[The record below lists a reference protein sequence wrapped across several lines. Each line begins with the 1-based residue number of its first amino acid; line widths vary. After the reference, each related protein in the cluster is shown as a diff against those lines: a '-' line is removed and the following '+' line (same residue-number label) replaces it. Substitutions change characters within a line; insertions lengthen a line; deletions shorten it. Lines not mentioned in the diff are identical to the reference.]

1 MIKFP
6 TMLAV
11 AVLLCTGCR
20 SAEPEPD
27 FEGTTLFHNGRIYLG
42 DKEWTQVEAILVV
55 DGRVKAVGRSE
66 DLRKKTSSGQSF
78 DLRGAVVVPGLQDA
92 HVHLEEYGESLESV
106 DLRGASSFD
115 EAVERI
121 ARQAARQPQG
131 SWILGRGWDQNLWPE
146 AAFPHHQRLSE
157 RVPDHPVWVQRVD
170 GHAALANDNALA
182 VADLADADAAQLSDE
197 TGRVVAAEDG
207 RPSGVF
213 VDAAMDLV
221 ARHLPLPDRATRTRR
236 ILRGQDAL
244 IAAGL
249 TAVHDMGVDPETID
263 VLSELKKAGR
273 LKLRCIEYIAGNQ
286 GLTPFA
292 LANFPRKPDSR
303 DLLSVIGVKL
313 VIDGALG
320 SRGAALLEDYS
331 DRPGEK
337 GLLQLSQEELTQR
350 LEQCAQAGLQ
360 PAVHAIGDRGN
371 RVVLD
376 ALEAQM
382 WSDRTFARLRP
393 RIEHAQVV
401 AREDWNRFYQLGVIP
416 SMQPT
421 HCTSDMP
428 WAPERV
434 GPERIEGAYAWRRLA
449 RDLSRLA
456 LGSDCPVED
465 PDPLAGLY
473 AAITRCQA
481 DGNPPGGFPP
491 RAQALDA
498 RSALAGFTSGA
509 AYAVRQEKR
518 RGRLTPGYF
527 CDMTVLDFDPIEDEP
542 ERLLSGRVL
551 LTVING
557 DVAYRA
563 RR

>member
-1 MIKFP
+1 LIKLLK
-6 TMLAV
+6 TLMAAALAC
-11 AVLLCTGCR
+11 AGCR
-20 SAEPEPD
+20 TADREPS
-27 FEGTTLFHNGRIYLG
+27 FEGTTLFYNGRIYLG
-42 DKEWTQVEAILVV
+42 DEDWSQVEAILVV
-55 DGRVKAVGRSE
+55 DGRVKAVGGRE
-66 DLRKKTSSGQSF
+66 ELLGKAAGGRSF

-92 HVHLEEYGESLESV
+92 HLHLEKYGESLESV
-106 DLRGASSFD
+106 DLKGSISYD
-115 EAVERI
+115 EVVERI
-121 ARQAARQPQG
+121 ARQAARQAPG
-131 SWILGRGWDQNLWPE
+131 TWILGRGWDQNLWPE
-146 AAFPHHQRLSE
+146 KIFPHHQRLSE
-157 RVPDHPVWVQRVD
+157 RVPDHPVWAQRVD
-170 GHAALANDNALA
+170 GHAALANGNALA
-182 VADLADADAAQLSDE
+182 IAGLTEADAAQLSDGD
-197 TGRVVAAEDG
+197 GRVVAGEDG

-213 VDAAMDLV
+213 VDAAMDLIRQNV
-221 ARHLPLPDRATRTRR
+221 PPPDRATRTRR

-249 TAVHDMGVDPETID
+249 TAVHDMGVDPEAVDI
-263 VLSELKKAGR
+263 LLELKQAGR

-286 GLTPFA
+286 GLTPFV
-292 LANFPRKPDSR
+292 LAHFPMQPDSR
-303 DLLSVIGVKL
+303 DLISVIGVKL

-320 SRGAALLEDYS
+320 SRGAALLEEYS

-337 GLLQLSQEELTQR
+337 GLLQLSREELAQR
-350 LEQCAQAGLQ
+350 LELCAQAGLQ

-371 RVVLD
+371 RAVLD

-382 WSDRTFARLRP
+382 WRDRTFAHLRP
-393 RIEHAQVV
+393 RIEHAQIV
-401 AREDWNRFYQLGVIP
+401 AREDWSRFFQLGVIA

-449 RDLSRLA
+449 PDPSRLA

-473 AAITRCQA
+473 AALTRRRP
-481 DGNPPGGFPP
+481 DGTPPGGFPP
-491 RAQALDA
+491 RGQALDA

-509 AYAVRQEKR
+509 AFAVHQEKR

-527 CDMTVLDFDPIEDEP
+527 CDMTVLNFDPIEDEP

-557 DVAYRA
+557 EIAYR
-563 RR
+563 